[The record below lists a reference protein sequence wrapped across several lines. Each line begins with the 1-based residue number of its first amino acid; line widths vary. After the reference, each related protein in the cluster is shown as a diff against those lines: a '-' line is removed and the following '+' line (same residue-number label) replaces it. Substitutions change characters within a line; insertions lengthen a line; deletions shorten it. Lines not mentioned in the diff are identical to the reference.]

1 MQRPMGDLVTIGGY
15 DGAQEARWFFVKL
28 TKHSAPWAFE
38 KGEPFRSIASFE
50 LLGSLLGV
58 MLLVDKSGKAQGCHG
73 GVLSVGA
80 LTDNSG
86 NRFAVTKMLCTKWPL
101 TASVAELAAQLERR
115 QILFQ
120 MDWAPREQNQE
131 ADSITNGN
139 VQWLN
144 LLKEAHVSL
153 NELPFEILPVLLAE
167 GSAFYANLDHVN
179 VAAEGPP
186 QFNRTSLRVR
196 DPFG

>member
-1 MQRPMGDLVTIGGY
+1 
-15 DGAQEARWFFVKL
+15 
-28 TKHSAPWAFE
+28 
-38 KGEPFRSIASFE
+38 
-50 LLGSLLGV
+50 
-58 MLLVDKSGKAQGCHG
+58 MLLVDENGRAQGSHG

-86 NRFAVTKMLCTKWPL
+86 NRFAVTKMLSTKWPL
-101 TASVAELAAQLERR
+101 TALVAELAAQLERR
-115 QILFQ
+115 QNLFQ
-120 MDWAPREQNQE
+120 MDWVPREQNQE

-144 LLKEAHVSL
+144 SEKEVHVKL

-167 GSAFYANLDHVN
+167 GSAFYAGHDHVN
-179 VAAEGPP
+179 VAADGPP
-186 QFNRTSLRVR
+186 PFTKTSLRVR

>member
-1 MQRPMGDLVTIGGY
+1 M
-15 DGAQEARWFFVKL
+15 KL
-28 TKHSAPWAFE
+28 TKHTAPWAFE
-38 KGEPFRSIASFE
+38 KCEPFRTIASLE

-58 MLLVDKSGKAQGCHG
+58 MLLVDKNGRAQGNHG

-86 NRFAVTKMLCTKWPL
+86 NRFAVTKMLSTKWPL
-101 TASVAELAAQLERR
+101 TALVAELAAQLERR

-120 MDWAPREQNQE
+120 MDWVPREQNQE

-144 LLKEAHVSL
+144 SEKEVHVKL

-167 GSAFYANLDHVN
+167 GSAFYAGLDHVN
-179 VAAEGPP
+179 VAADGPP
-186 QFNRTSLRVR
+186 PFNKASLRVR
-196 DPFG
+196 GPFG